1 MSAADDNESAGRR
14 LSGWLGWRPRLPNE
28 PQAAPA
34 APATA
39 EDTALDAN
47 AIVEA
52 LIAGLPDPVMVLS
65 REGRVMAFNAGIAT
79 LAPAL
84 RRGEPVSIALRV
96 PDLVEAVRQ
105 TIADSRPRR
114 IEYEERVPTERHFEA
129 FISPI
134 GHIGQQAIL
143 VTLH

>member
-1 MSAADDNESAGRR
+1 MSAADENESAGRR
-14 LSGWLGWRPRLPNE
+14 LSGWLGWRLRLPGE
-28 PQAAPA
+28 AASPPA
-34 APATA
+34 AADDA
-39 EDTALDAN
+39 ALDAN

-65 REGRVMAFNAGIAT
+65 REGRVLAFNTGIAT

-96 PDLVEAVRQ
+96 PDLVEAVRE

-129 FISPI
+129 FVSPI
-134 GHIGQQAIL
+134 GHVGQQAIL
-143 VTLH
+143 VT